1 MYKVVFIDTEVS
13 TESNTVLDYGAVV
26 DKSTHIHTRSASVF
40 EDFLVQHS
48 SGSKRFLCGHNI
60 VHHDAKYIRQQM
72 QAAGIT
78 DLIDT
83 LYLSPL
89 LFPDKP
95 YHALLK
101 DDKLVTDSLNNPR
114 NDAIKAMESFYDEV
128 NAFHSLSEL
137 QKDIYVNLLGR
148 KEEFCGFFSYLNY
161 YPRGDISSLI
171 KRFYYGK
178 LCGNSDI
185 VSIAARYPVELAYV
199 LAMISAKDA
208 TSMIPGWV
216 HMQYPAVSNVIRL
229 LCNTACADGCPYCS
243 SRLDINRRLKQIF
256 GYDDFRKYDGENL
269 QEKAVQAAVDNQS
282 LLAVFPTGGGKSIT
296 FQLPALMAGELS
308 RALTVVISPL
318 QSLMKDQVD
327 NLERRGIVD
336 AVTINGLLS
345 PIERADAIERV
356 ENGLASI
363 LYIAPES
370 LRSRTTERLLM
381 RRTIARFVID
391 EAHCFSAWGQDFR
404 VDYLYIGDFIRE
416 LQEKKQL
423 PQPIP
428 VSCFTATAKQ
438 KVISDIKEYF
448 KEKLDLDLMLYT
460 SGAGRKNLRYE
471 VLYKES
477 DEEKYTTLR
486 WLIEQKN
493 CPTIVYVSRTK
504 RTAEL
509 AQKLCDDGIS
519 ALAFN
524 GKMDKAEKQAN
535 QDAFISDAAQVMV
548 ATSAFGMG
556 VDKPNIKL
564 VIHYDI
570 SDSLEN
576 YVQEA
581 GRAGRDQNLQAEC
594 YVLFHD
600 GDLDKHFMLLNQTK
614 LSISEIQ
621 QVWKAIKDLTRN
633 RSVVQRTALEIA
645 RQAGWD
651 ETVADIETRVRTAVQ
666 ALENAGYIKRGKNVP
681 HIYATSILVK
691 NMTEASLKIE
701 ASHKMSERERMNA
714 RRIMSMLIS
723 ARSIAD
729 AQNDDAESRVDYIAD
744 RLGIERQETFKLI
757 QILREENIL
766 ANTKDL
772 TAYILKTDTENK
784 SLNVLKKYDAMEQF
798 LVGQLEDGGQCI
810 NLKELNES
818 AVSSGLKN
826 ATVNAF
832 KTVLYYW
839 TIKKYIKKSIENT
852 TARTVIVP
860 ELSAGALWEQRQQC
874 IQLAEFIV
882 KYLFG
887 KSREK
892 PHSGEQELVE
902 FSILE
907 LKTEYLR
914 QEKSDITDKAVED
927 ALLYLS
933 KIDAMKLEGGFL
945 VLYSGMQITRLELDN
960 KIRYKADDYKSLNEY
975 YKQKM
980 QQIHIVGE
988 FANMMVR
995 NYDEALQFVN
1005 EYFQMDYKLFIAKY
1019 FKGNRKDEINRNI
1032 TPEKYHQLFAELS
1045 SVQREIIDN
1054 DTSKYIVVAAGP
1066 GSGKTKVLVH
1076 KLASLM
1082 LLEDV
1087 KHEQLLMVTF
1097 SRAAATEFRRRL
1109 YDLIGNAA
1117 GFIEIKTFHSYCFD
1131 LIGRMG
1137 NLEDAGT
1144 VVQEASRMIQNG
1156 DVEIGRITKTVL
1168 VIDEAQDMDEN
1179 EYRLICALMER
1190 NDDLRVIAVGDDD
1203 QNIYEFRGSS
1213 SCYFEAFL
1221 AQDNA
1226 KKYELLDNYR
1236 SAGNIVAFA
1245 NQFVRHISHRMKSAP
1260 INAVKDGAAGAVE
1273 LVQCASRNLEEPVA
1287 ARAASVRDRGSVC
1300 ILTNTNDEAL
1310 RVVGLLKKKGIRAK
1324 LIQSNDGFDLYNMI
1338 ELRFFMKKIMKRLET
1353 PIIPDELWEE
1363 ARDRMTMVYK
1373 DSSNLALCLAVLEA
1387 FALANRR
1394 KYRSDLEVFLHE
1406 SGIEDFFRNDN
1417 CDVVVS
1423 TMHKSKGREFDE
1435 VIMMLDHVS
1444 SDMDERKR
1452 LLYVGMTRARKDLY
1466 IYYNNKDFD
1475 RFITGSVRARVDST
1489 LYDRPGEILMQ
1500 LSHKDV
1506 HLGFFKDKKNTIQRI
1521 PCGAKLL
1528 TSPSGLLA
1536 VQDGKAMQVVRFSK
1550 KFLEE
1555 INRYKRQGYVMES
1568 ASVRYVVGWTDTSD
1582 GQEYPII
1589 LPDVYF
1595 VSRV

>member
-114 NDAIKAMESFYDEV
+114 NDAIKAMELFYDEV

-1273 LVQCASRNLEEPVA
+1273 LVQCASKNLEEPVA

-1363 ARDRMTMVYK
+1363 ARDSMTMVYK
-1373 DSSNLALCLAVLEA
+1373 DSSNLALCLAILEA